1 MKPNLPFSFT
11 EPFLRYAPT
20 MYCPVLESITQ
31 RGHCSSDQWVVPQ
44 IYQFSPQ
51 LLEEKYRMS
60 AVLPCGVEYALYHKV
75 DMDLWRGSIESEHII
90 QHFRGRIAERVLA
103 LGLSGLID
111 EIIQEYIHH
120 GGLDSRGGVVKEK
133 RELEARPYHR
143 KVIRVKGPYAL
154 QHDRRTTFKLLK
166 AVQESMV
173 VDDSPVTCAE
183 IDGLARMYLQNSVGS
198 MEMQKYLVVAEVKTS
213 SEGQPFVLGGEQ
225 NPASNI
231 SERLFSPLR
240 QLFPD
245 HHLVYAMMGPGTLF
259 FQEGSPYPPLTSKA
273 IRMVK
278 KLSGLQVQ
286 PLFLPLPENIDCH
299 TLAEKFYRELK
310 EVRGK
315 GI

>member
-1 MKPNLPFSFT
+1 MKSNLPFSFT

-20 MYCPVLESITQ
+20 RYCPTLEYITQ
-31 RGHCSSDQWVVPQ
+31 RGHCSSDQWVVPHP
-44 IYQFSPQ
+44 YQFSPQ
-51 LLEEKYRMS
+51 LFEEKYRIS
-60 AVLPCGVEYALYHKV
+60 AVLPSGVEYALYHKV
-75 DMDLWRGSIESEHII
+75 DMDLWRGSVESEHII

-103 LGLSGLID
+103 LGLSGLVD
-111 EIIQEYIHH
+111 EIVQEYIHH

-166 AVQESMV
+166 AVPESV
-173 VDDSPVTCAE
+173 AVDDSPITCAE
-183 IDGLARMYLQNSVGS
+183 IDGLARMYLQNSG
-198 MEMQKYLVVAEVKTS
+198 ELRKYLVVAEVKTS
-213 SEGQPFVLGGEQ
+213 SERQPFVLGGEQ
-225 NPASNI
+225 NHASNI

-240 QLFPD
+240 QLFPE
-245 HHLVYAMMGPGTLF
+245 HQLVYAMMGPGTLF
-259 FQEGSPYPPLTSKA
+259 FTAGSQYPPLTSKA

-299 TLAEKFYRELK
+299 SLAEKFYGELK